1 MKLNIRKLQESD
13 WDTLVDLWKMWPDW
27 QAHPTQSILPE
38 NGTGGLIVEK
48 NGKPII
54 AGFIY
59 TTNSKIGCMEWI
71 VSNADYREDDRKE
84 ATSLL
89 ISGLEHVAKISGCE
103 AVISIGKNKSLM
115 NIHESLGYTIDKT
128 PSYEISKKITKTI

>member
-1 MKLNIRKLQESD
+1 MNNKLNFRPLKEEDYKTICE
-13 WDTLVDLWKMWPDW
+13 WWKWWRWPVI
-27 QAHPTQSILPE
+27 PREMLPDK
-38 NGTGGLIVEK
+38 GKSGFIVEK
-48 NGKPII
+48 NNIPIVS
-54 AGFIY
+54 AFLY
-59 TTNSKIGCMEWI
+59 LTNSTGALLEWI
-71 VSNADYREDDRKE
+71 VSNPEYREDDRKE

>member
-1 MKLNIRKLQESD
+1 MELKIRKLEESD
-13 WDTLVDLWKMWPDW
+13 WPTLVELWNMWPDW
-27 QAHPTQSILPE
+27 VAHPSQSILPE

-48 NGKPII
+48 DGLPII

-59 TTNSKIGCMEWI
+59 TTNSKIGWMEWI

-84 ATSLL
+84 ATALL
-89 ISGLEHVAKISGCE
+89 ISGLEQVAKISGCE

-115 NIHESLGYTIDKT
+115 KVHESLGYTIDKS
-128 PSYEISKKITKTI
+128 PSFEISKKIV

>member
-1 MKLNIRKLQESD
+1 MELNIRKLEESD
-13 WDTLVDLWKMWPDW
+13 WDTLVNLWKMWPDW
-27 QAHPTQSILPE
+27 QAHPSKAILPE

-48 NGKPII
+48 NGLAII

-59 TTNSKIGCMEWI
+59 TTNSKIGWMEWI
-71 VSNADYREDDRKE
+71 VSNPDYREDDRKK
-84 ATSLL
+84 ATALL

-115 NIHESLGYTIDKT
+115 SVHESLGYTIDKT
-128 PSYEISKKITKTI
+128 PSYEISKNIKTT

>member
-1 MKLNIRKLQESD
+1 MELKIRKLEESD
-13 WDTLVDLWKMWPDW
+13 WDTLVKLWSMWPDW
-27 QAHPTQSILPE
+27 VAHPSQSILPE

-48 NGKPII
+48 NGLAII

-59 TTNSKIGCMEWI
+59 TTNSKIGWMEWI
-71 VSNADYREDDRKE
+71 VSNSEYRESDRKE
-84 ATSLL
+84 ATALL

-115 NIHESLGYTIDKT
+115 KVHESLGYTIDKT
-128 PSYEISKKITKTI
+128 PSFEISKKIV